1 MSEFKGTPQPWK
13 RDYNNSDTGE
23 GQWQIAGPAEIHY
36 PYNCYRGEEEKA
48 IADANL
54 IAAAPDLLDALAN
67 IVNNTTHF
75 YSALEVEHGFD
86 GIELIEVA
94 QAAINKALGE

>member
-1 MSEFKGTPQPWK
+1 MNEFKGTPGPWE

-54 IAAAPDLLDALAN
+54 IAAAPEL
-67 IVNNTTHF
+67 
-75 YSALEVEHGFD
+75 LEVLQSAIYHVRE
-86 GIELIEVA
+86 
-94 QAAINKALGE
+94 QAKSDAHAYGVLKACNDVINKALGQ